1 MFRLRNCMMD
11 DILSLK
17 HLDIIP
23 HKVMSESRCRDT
35 HRDFLFIVNLFLA
48 VAVVVCSYPDYIHWH
63 R

>member
-1 MFRLRNCMMD
+1 MFRLRNCMRD
-11 DILSLK
+11 DILLLK

-48 VAVVVCSYPDYIHWH
+48 VE
-63 R
+63 RLTE